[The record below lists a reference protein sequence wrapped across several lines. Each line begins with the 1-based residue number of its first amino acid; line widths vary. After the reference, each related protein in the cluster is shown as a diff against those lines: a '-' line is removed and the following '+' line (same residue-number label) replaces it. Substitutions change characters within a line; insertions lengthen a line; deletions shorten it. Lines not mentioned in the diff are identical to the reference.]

1 MIADVVPD
9 TPWLRQSQTQDK
21 YTFAPGGVIN
31 ANAATF
37 PATVGNGMTSEYTL
51 TSFI

>member
-1 MIADVVPD
+1 MFTRLTRNQAQPY
-9 TPWLRQSQTQDK
+9 

-37 PATVGNGMTSEYTL
+37 PATVGNGMTSE
-51 TSFI
+51 